1 MISLYDRMIPFRN
14 WLLTVLINAVETW
27 SKFQTLESTN
37 YRINNYPVN
46 RRINC
51 VIHWIEIY
59 PVDSVNKVLEK
70 RWPLYE
76 GRQCLQTGCV
86 KDQYL
91 IWKESV
97 EWDGLTEFPTGRFEA
112 TTSGGFSSEAM
123 LLRPPYTSLKAI
135 LIYLSFSYQI
145 LSLFLC
151 YSMINVNI
159 IFMSVN
165 RRYTEIAVIVYNA
178 WGSV

>member
-27 SKFQTLESTN
+27 SQFQTLESTN
-37 YRINNYPVN
+37 NRINNYPVN
-46 RRINC
+46 RRIYC

-70 RWPLYE
+70 RWRLYE

-112 TTSGGFSSEAM
+112 TTSGGYLGSYAPPNTVHFSQSHFN
-123 LLRPPYTSLKAI
+123 
-135 LIYLSFSYQI
+135 LSF
-145 LSLFLC
+145 LLLPD
-151 YSMINVNI
+151 
-159 IFMSVN
+159 
-165 RRYTEIAVIVYNA
+165 TEFIPVLLYNQCKYYIYE
-178 WGSV
+178 WE